1 MVVHTTVVEYI
12 PIGQAVLQKVVDR
25 TGGIGP
31 ASARLGLS
39 TTLIAKFL
47 DGTIFVPDTVLL
59 RAVDVVLDEQPSIP
73 TDSQP
78 FQRIRP

>member
-1 MVVHTTVVEYI
+1 MDDCI

-25 TGGIGP
+25 LGGIGP
-31 ASARLGLS
+31 ASVRLGIS
-39 TTLIAKFL
+39 ASLIAKFL

-73 TDSQP
+73 TGSQP
-78 FQRIRP
+78 FQRAQP